1 MVMLAEIEDKLPTLT
16 GALLLGVVA
25 ATIVTILAG
34 RRLWLGLLAMPVV
47 AWWNWSLISELIEP
61 GFGNLIVAEMGR
73 SWVVGQFAAF
83 NAPFLVGG
91 MLAWKWN
98 ASQRRRMRRL
108 SGLCPGCGYD
118 RESLADIAPCPECGV
133 PTKCSSQESAA

>member
-47 AWWNWSLISELIEP
+47 SWWNWSLISELTEP
-61 GFGNLIVAEMGR
+61 GFGTLIVAEMGR
-73 SWVVGQFAAF
+73 SWVVGQFAVF
-83 NAPFLVGG
+83 NAPFLAGG
-91 MLAWKWN
+91 MFVWKWKT
-98 ASQRRRMRRL
+98 SQTRRL
-108 SGLCPGCGYD
+108 RLRSGHCPGCGYD
-118 RESLADIAPCPECGV
+118 RKSLPDVAPCPECGV
-133 PTKCSSQESAA
+133 PTKCSYQESAA

>member
-1 MVMLAEIEDKLPTLT
+1 MVILAEIGDKLPTLT
-16 GALLLGVVA
+16 GSLLLGVVA
-25 ATIVTILAG
+25 ATVVTILAG

-47 AWWNWSLISELIEP
+47 AWWNWFLISELMEP

-91 MLAWKWN
+91 MLAWKWK
-98 ASQRRRMRRL
+98 ASQSRKMRLL
-108 SGLCPGCGYD
+108 SGLCPSCGYD
-118 RESLADIAPCPECGV
+118 RESLAHIAPCPECGA
-133 PTKCSSQESAA
+133 PMKCSSKESVA